1 MKCGAK
7 QHFYNHLTQQNM
19 NLKRDIILVM
29 HQLIGD
35 VINLVNL
42 YFVLPLFD
50 LNFIF
55 LHFKQMLCEQ
65 LLGDC
70 VTKPFQLDNGGS
82 YSSEQQ
88 SQK

>member
-1 MKCGAK
+1 MWCEATFLQSLDTTEYESKER
-7 QHFYNHLTQQNM
+7 YNTSY
-19 NLKRDIILVM
+19 
-29 HQLIGD
+29 IGD